1 LNLIN
6 PIESQLAEIT
16 QLVLVQTLRQLR
28 AFEAAAR
35 LDTHRRSAASP

>member
-16 QLVLVQTLRQLR
+16 QLVLVQTLKPPITSTDRPHAPQTR
-28 AFEAAAR
+28 E
-35 LDTHRRSAASP
+35 